1 MTIAEILK
9 DKYTVCHPPY
19 MGNERTYVTYQCMGQ
34 IGTLY
39 ADGVEKETGV
49 MYAVD
54 YYTNNPPFKT
64 AVDDIKNKLAAAGW
78 NCSVDT
84 EIYETDTGLY
94 HIAMT
99 AVNVGGIYG

>member
-39 ADGVEKETGV
+39 AEGTEKETGV

-54 YYTNNPPFKT
+54 YYTDTPPFKI
-64 AVDDIKNKLAAAGW
+64 AIEDIKTRFAAAGW
-78 NCSVDT
+78 NCAVEA
-84 EIYETDTGLY
+84 EIYEADTGLY

-99 AVNVGGIYG
+99 AVGVGGIYG